1 MSVSCPPC
9 EINSLRVGCMQSI
22 QHAAK
27 CRDVFS
33 RTLSG
38 HPRVQRGD
46 HAHGARD
53 PLALA
58 RRDRLPHRRTDERDC

>member
-1 MSVSCPPC
+1 
-9 EINSLRVGCMQSI
+9 MQSI